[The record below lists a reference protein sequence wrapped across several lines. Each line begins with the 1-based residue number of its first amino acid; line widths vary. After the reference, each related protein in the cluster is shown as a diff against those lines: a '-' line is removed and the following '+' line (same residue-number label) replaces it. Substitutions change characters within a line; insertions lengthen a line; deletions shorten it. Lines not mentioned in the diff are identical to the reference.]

1 MQLNR
6 RTLVTLPL
14 AFAALGAGRDGLDQ
28 ILSPSGGM
36 PMASAGIMARGPDG
50 RLKLSLSGGL
60 AQTPDG
66 ARAFRPDQPFRVA
79 SVSKMFAAICLV
91 RLIPEGL
98 DRDVS
103 DILDF
108 QLRHPSFP
116 EAAITAR
123 MLLSH
128 TGGLRNGDSYP
139 VPFNHPLAE
148 AFHPDGRHYDAGTWF
163 GPAEH
168 APGSW
173 FSYADVNFALAA
185 QMVERL
191 TGERFDLHVRRV
203 LFDPAGL
210 DIGYNWSGVSA
221 ARRRHAAAG
230 LRRMDGTW
238 AAQVDSAPPPWPDVA
253 LYRGD
258 EPSSTGLEA
267 YVPGQNGFAFAPQG
281 GLRLSLSDMDQLA
294 VRFAEGGEPLLPPAL
309 LTLMQAPQWHLTR
322 SPLNGD
328 AEGGVFQAYGLGIQ
342 ALMANP
348 GPSGDAY
355 FGADSGDW
363 RGHLGDAY
371 GWMTGLFWNV
381 KDRRTL
387 VWAINGMPET
397 GRPAARRSALSAP
410 EEALIALA
418 LG

>member
-6 RTLVTLPL
+6 RTLLALPL
-14 AFAALGAGRDGLDQ
+14 AFGALGAGRNRLDQ
-28 ILSPSGGM
+28 VLSPPGGM
-36 PMASAGIMARGPDG
+36 PMASAGIMSRGPSG
-50 RLKLSLSGGL
+50 HLELSLSGGI
-60 AQTPDG
+60 AQTPG
-66 ARAFRPDQPFRVA
+66 GTRAFSPDQPFRVA

-91 RLIPEGL
+91 RLIPDGL

-103 DILDF
+103 DILGF
-108 QLRHPSFP
+108 GLRHPAFP
-116 EAAITAR
+116 DAPITAR

-128 TGGLRNGDSYP
+128 TSGLRNGDSYP
-139 VPFNHPLAE
+139 VPFNQPLAE
-148 AFHPDGRHYDAGTWF
+148 AVHPEGRHYDSGTWF

-168 APGSW
+168 APGTW

-191 TGERFDLHVRRV
+191 TGERFDLHARRV
-203 LFDPAGL
+203 LFEPAGL

-221 ARRRHAAAG
+221 VRRRQAAAG
-230 LRRMDGTW
+230 LRHEGGIWTP
-238 AAQVDSAPPPWPDVA
+238 QVDASPPAFPEIA

-258 EPSSTGLEA
+258 DPTTAGVDT
-267 YVPGQNGFAFAPQG
+267 YVPGLNGFAFAPQG
-281 GLRLSLSDMDQLA
+281 GLRLSLSDMDRLA
-294 VRFAEGGEPLLPPAL
+294 RIFAQGGAPFLSPAL
-309 LTLMQAPQWHLTR
+309 LGQMQTPQWQLSR
-322 SPLNGD
+322 SPPNGE

-342 ALMANP
+342 ALTGRA
-348 GPSGDAY
+348 GADGDAY
-355 FGADSGDW
+355 FGPDSGDW

-387 VWAINGMPET
+387 VWAVNGMPET
-397 GRPAARRSALSAP
+397 GRPAAARSALSAP

-418 LG
+418 RG

>member
-6 RTLVTLPL
+6 RNLLALPL
-14 AFAALGAGRDGLDQ
+14 AFGALGAERNALGRVLA
-28 ILSPSGGM
+28 PPGGM
-36 PMASAGIMARGPDG
+36 PMASAGIMARGPGGD
-50 RLKLSLSGGL
+50 LTLSLCGGV
-60 AQTPDG
+60 AQTPAADPT
-66 ARAFRPDQPFRVA
+66 FRLDQPFRVA
-79 SVSKMFAAICLV
+79 SVSKMFAAVCLV

-103 DILDF
+103 ETLGF
-108 QLRHPSFP
+108 PLRHPAFP
-116 EAAITAR
+116 EVPITAR

-128 TGGLRNGDSYP
+128 TSGLRNGDSYP
-139 VPFNHPLAE
+139 VPFGHRLSE
-148 AFHPDGRHYDAGTWF
+148 ALLPGGRHFDSGSWFGSSIHAPGTWF
-163 GPAEH
+163 T
-168 APGSW
+168 
-173 FSYADVNFALAA
+173 YADVNFALAA

-191 TGERFDLHVRRV
+191 SGERFDLHARRV
-203 LFDPAGL
+203 LFAPAGL

-221 ARRRHAAAG
+221 SRRARAAAG
-230 LRRMDGTW
+230 LRREKGIW
-238 AAQVDSAPPPWPDVA
+238 QAQVDASPPAFPEIA

-258 EPSSTGLEA
+258 APIEAGVEA

-294 VRFAEGGEPLLPPAL
+294 LIFAKGGEPLLPPAL
-309 LTLMQAPQWHLTR
+309 LGQMQAPQWQLSR
-322 SPLNGD
+322 SPPNGE

-342 ALMANP
+342 ALTGRA
-348 GPSGDAY
+348 GADGDAY
-355 FGADSGDW
+355 FGPESGDW

-397 GRPAARRSALSAP
+397 GRPPARRSALSAP